1 LLVKN
6 KNSYRGRR
14 MREQFTGD
22 SGTGAKLGSFEA
34 ESVSV
39 GPTVSYIH
47 PLGKVTLIVDG
58 SWLAQVKTAN
68 TPKENSFRTKITFAF

>member
-1 LLVKN
+1 V
-6 KNSYRGRR
+6 NSLP
-14 MREQFTGD
+14 ETAAQAP
-22 SGTGAKLGSFEA
+22 SWEVLKLNPM
-34 ESVSV
+34 SV